1 MKRTEG
7 DKFKKAFKRGKW
19 RDVDF
24 ITSNFSGCQ
33 INLDI

>member
-7 DKFKKAFKRGKW
+7 DDFKKAFRRGKW

-24 ITSNFSGCQ
+24 IASNFCGY
-33 INLDI
+33 

>member
-7 DKFKKAFKRGKW
+7 DDFKNAFRRGKW

-24 ITSNFSGCQ
+24 ITSNFCGY
-33 INLDI
+33 

>member
-7 DKFKKAFKRGKW
+7 DDFKKAFRRGKW

-24 ITSNFSGCQ
+24 IVSNFCGY
-33 INLDI
+33 